1 MISAFGTDSTF
12 TMCNLV
18 EILSLHYGILSKRL
32 CKVIKRDFVIH
43 ESDFVLLF
51 LEE

>member
-18 EILSLHYGILSKRL
+18 EILSLYYGILSKRL
-32 CKVIKRDFVIH
+32 CKVIKR